1 MNKQEFLTALRQ
13 SLSGLPLD
21 DVEERLNFYSE
32 MIDDQV
38 EEGKSEE
45 EAVASIGS
53 VDEIVSQ
60 TLSEVPLTK
69 IVKKKIKPKRRLRA
83 WEIVLLAVGSPI
95 WLTLGLVAF
104 AVLISLYAVLW
115 SLVGSAW
122 AIFSAFV
129 GCAAGCVAVGV
140 VWICFGEL
148 LSGLFLIFASLVLAG
163 LSIFVFFG
171 CHCAT
176 VGTVRLTRL
185 IALGVKKMFVSKEA
199 GV

>member
-1 MNKQEFLTALRQ
+1 
-13 SLSGLPLD
+13 
-21 DVEERLNFYSE
+21 VEERLNFYSE

-95 WLTLGLVAF
+95 WLTLGLAAF

-122 AIFSAFV
+122 AIFSASV

-171 CHCAT
+171 CHWAT
-176 VGTVRLTRL
+176 VGTARLTRL